1 MFHEVLQYV
10 HVRSTGPGRFKGS
23 SDQNHFIF
31 ELNVGKSRIRHRTT
45 MNYELL
51 DRLKIRV
58 VLCRIRLFPTFN
70 SKIKWFGSELPL
82 RIPRNNFTG
91 RVCLLDM
98 TNINDS
104 YLLSAATTAANVLFV
119 LFIISLFVVGS
130 MTGVYLC
137 VCTVFHV
144 SLRVHLSLYLQ
155 YLLQ

>member
-1 MFHEVLQYV
+1 MFHQVLQYV
-10 HVRSTGPGRFKGS
+10 HVRSTGPRFKGG
-23 SDQNHFIF
+23 SDQKHSIF
-31 ELNVGKSRIRHRTT
+31 ELNVGKSRIRHKTT

-58 VLCRIRLFPTFN
+58 ALCRIRLFPTFN

-82 RIPRNNFTG
+82 RRPRNNSMR

-130 MTGVYLC
+130 MTGVYLY